1 MQTGGWT
8 ISLGK
13 NDDDTS
19 SPEAIAILTL
29 QLVQHACMRK
39 YIEWVTPLTI
49 KKTSTDASFDAF

>member
-39 YIEWVTPLTI
+39 YIEWVTPPTI
-49 KKTSTDASFDAF
+49 K